1 MRLAASSL
9 NTSVTELVDRVVS
22 MKSEIGSLNSQLEK
36 LSAAGKVDADELI
49 SAAQLVGDIRVIA
62 KELPGANMGLMKQLI
77 DKIRKK
83 TNPAAI
89 VFLSSP
95 EPGKVILANG
105 LTNDLVDAGWNA
117 GKWIGEI
124 AAAVGGKGGGKPDMA
139 QAGGKE
145 DKKIAEAIQVAVNF
159 IKSNK

>member
-1 MRLAASSL
+1 M
-9 NTSVTELVDRVVS
+9 V
-22 MKSEIGSLNSQLEK
+22 
-36 LSAAGKVDADELI
+36 
-49 SAAQLVGDIRVIA
+49 
-62 KELPGANMGLMKQLI
+62 LMKQLI
-77 DKIRKK
+77 DQIRKK

-89 VFLSSP
+89 VFLASS